1 MEDQKCRKRIWKIWS
16 KKREVTALFASVL
29 TIEELMEFPT
39 SVAGGNSK
47 RSLDDLSDIG
57 ALMVEILEQINKINK
72 SYWLEQASIHPC
84 TLEEFLYAIIDV
96 LTGQVQPGTWAPAA
110 EESEGQRYQEFF
122 RRTSEE
128 I

>member
-1 MEDQKCRKRIWKIWS
+1 M
-16 KKREVTALFASVL
+16 TALFASVL

-72 SYWLEQASIHPC
+72 SY
-84 TLEEFLYAIIDV
+84 
-96 LTGQVQPGTWAPAA
+96 
-110 EESEGQRYQEFF
+110 
-122 RRTSEE
+122 
-128 I
+128 